1 MLLYGKQ
8 PELQTPA
15 WDQWAKA
22 APSELTEKSSNPG
35 LILTRDLLRNKFL
48 RAAIGRAS
56 ICYPLTLTKTRLSRG
71 NLQLRNQKPKLSLEK
86 QHVLEGMTLTKLQ
99 LCN

>member
-1 MLLYGKQ
+1 MHAAKEMRGIKESVPSRECCFTASSQ
-8 PELQTPA
+8 SCKTPA

-48 RAAIGRAS
+48 RAAIG
-56 ICYPLTLTKTRLSRG
+56 
-71 NLQLRNQKPKLSLEK
+71 
-86 QHVLEGMTLTKLQ
+86 
-99 LCN
+99 